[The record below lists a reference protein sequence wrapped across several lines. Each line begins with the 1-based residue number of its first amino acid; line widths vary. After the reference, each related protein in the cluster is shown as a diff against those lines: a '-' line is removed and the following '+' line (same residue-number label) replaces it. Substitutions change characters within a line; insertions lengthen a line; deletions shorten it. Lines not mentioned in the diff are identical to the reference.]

1 MMTRRV
7 SFANSSLSIEYHG
20 ARPAR
25 IVEFLYRHI
34 PTDGSIAPC
43 ATYRLIDSDQ
53 TGELA
58 LYRDA
63 TLLYEGTH
71 EAEVAELLLG
81 DSGYHLAVAS
91 RGGLLFHAGALAC
104 GDRGLLLPGGIGA
117 GKTTLTAWLATRGLD
132 YLSDEMVFVPHGSE
146 RMQSLTRPLNL
157 KSTSRPVLRQY
168 LDIDSHAGQV
178 LSRSHGDLI
187 SPTLLTP
194 HIRSAETAVAL
205 IVFPYYRPAGE
216 FEWRPLS
223 RAQAGLALMECLV
236 NARNLPDHGFHK
248 IARLA
253 RTAPAYR
260 MSYARFEEIGER
272 IETTLKS
279 S

>member
-1 MMTRRV
+1 MKTRLV
-7 SFANSSLSIEYHG
+7 SFANSSLSIEYDDG
-20 ARPAR
+20 RPSS

-34 PTDGSIAPC
+34 PTDSPIPPC
-43 ATYRLIDSDQ
+43 VTYRLIDTDQ
-53 TGELA
+53 AGRLA
-58 LYRDA
+58 LYRDD

-81 DSGYHLAVAS
+81 DSDHHLAAAS
-91 RGGLLFHAGALAC
+91 RGGLLFHAGALAW
-104 GDRGLLLPGGIGA
+104 GDKGLLLPGGIGD

-132 YLSDEMVFVPHGSE
+132 YLTDEMAFVPHGSD

-157 KSTSRPVLRQY
+157 KCPSRPVLRQY
-168 LDIDSHAGQV
+168 LHIPPHGGQI
-178 LSRSHGDLI
+178 LSRAQGDLI

-194 HIRSAETAVAL
+194 HIRSGETPVTL
-205 IVFPYYRPAGE
+205 IVFPHYRPAGE

-236 NARNLPDHGFHK
+236 NARNLPAHGFDQVV
-248 IARLA
+248 RLA
-253 RTAPAYR
+253 KTAPAYR
-260 MSYARFEEIGER
+260 MSYASFEEIGER
-272 IETTLKS
+272 IEMALKS